1 MANENTTTPESL
13 SDQARAAGDEMM
25 NQAGRARAAVSQA
38 ARGAADALD
47 QGRTAAAE
55 RLAETASAVRGRSEA
70 LPGGQ
75 RVREFANAAA
85 DRLSSTA
92 DYMRTHDLSRMGDD
106 IEGVVKN
113 HPGPALLIAAA
124 FGFLLGRALA
134 RD

>member
-1 MANENTTTPESL
+1 MANEYPTTPETL
-13 SDQARAAGDEMM
+13 TDQARAAGDEAM
-25 NQAGRARAAVSQA
+25 NQAARARGAVSQA
-38 ARGAADALD
+38 ARTAVDKVD
-47 QGRTAAAE
+47 QGRVAAAD
-55 RLAETASAVRGRSEA
+55 RLAHTASSVRERSEN
-70 LPGGQ
+70 LPGGP

-106 IEGVVKN
+106 VEDVVRN

-124 FGFLLGRALA
+124 FGFLLGRAMA

>member
-1 MANENTTTPESL
+1 MNPESFD
-13 SDQARAAGDEMM
+13 DQVRAAGDEVM
-25 NQAGRARAAVSQA
+25 NQAGRARTAVSQA
-38 ARGAADALD
+38 ARTAADALD
-47 QGRTAAAE
+47 HGRTAAAD
-55 RLAETASAVRGRSEA
+55 RLAETASTVRERSEG
-70 LPGGQ
+70 LPGGS

-92 DYMRTHDLSRMGDD
+92 DYMRTHDLSRIGDD
-106 IEGVVKN
+106 VEDVVRN